1 MTGDVLTILAG
12 LPWTLALTAAAL
24 ALGVVLGVPVA
35 LARRSRLL
43 PVWLAAAVF
52 IAVTRSIPPLVWLF
66 IIFFGLGTGYIQISP
81 FVAATA
87 AFGLIATANMA
98 EIYRGG
104 LMAIQHGQWDAA
116 EVLGLGRIHTF
127 ADVIAPQAVRV
138 SLPSA
143 ASYAIGL
150 LKDTATASTI
160 GVIELTFQANQLAQ
174 RNFSGLYAFGIAAAI
189 YILVSLPVA
198 WLARSAD
205 FYLRAKVAR

>member
-1 MTGDVLTILAG
+1 MTADALTILSG
-12 LPWTLALTAAAL
+12 LPWTLALTGVAL
-24 ALGVVLGVPVA
+24 LLGVIIGIPIA
-35 LARRSRLL
+35 LARRSRFVF
-43 PVWLAAAVF
+43 VWLAAATF

-81 FVAATA
+81 FLAATV

-104 LMAIQHGQWDAA
+104 LMAVQHGQWDAA
-116 EVLGLGRIHTF
+116 EVLGLSPVHTF
-127 ADVIAPQAVRV
+127 VDIIAPQAVRV

-160 GVIELTFQANQLAQ
+160 GVTELSFQAYQLSQ
-174 RNFSGLYAFGIAAAI
+174 KTFSGLYAFGLVAAI

-198 WLARSAD
+198 WLSRTAD
-205 FYLRAKVAR
+205 SYLRAKVAR